1 MLVYAYVCICMRLS
15 VCVLNVEYTQSQT
28 LVKVVRTDFNQAYTT
43 AIWKKEQDELNSI
56 CFVQM

>member
-1 MLVYAYVCICMRLS
+1 MVTFVYAYLGICVRLS

-43 AIWKKEQDELNSI
+43 AIGKKEQDELNSI
-56 CFVQM
+56 